1 MATNIKE
8 RIRQLC
14 RENGITAKELE
25 RLMGYGNGYISK
37 IGAEP
42 SIAKMKRIA
51 DYFAVPLDWLLTG
64 NDTAIVK
71 EVYEKKP
78 APEPEQPS
86 GLVSLLLS
94 EANKADAEDVLVAYN
109 VLKALN
115 DKTAKR
121 LKAYAD
127 ALIKE

>member
-1 MATNIKE
+1 METNIKE

-14 RENGITAKELE
+14 RESGITAQQLE
-25 RLMGYGNGYISK
+25 KLMGFGNGYISK
-37 IGAEP
+37 VGAEP
-42 SIAKMKRIA
+42 SIAKMKKIA
-51 DYFAVPLDWLLTG
+51 DYFAVPLEWILTG
-64 NDTAIVK
+64 DDALLIK
-71 EVYEKKP
+71 EAYEKKP
-78 APEPEQPS
+78 APTHEQPN
-86 GLVSLLLS
+86 GIVALLLS

>member
-1 MATNIKE
+1 METNIKE

-14 RENGITAKELE
+14 RESGITAQQLE
-25 RLMGYGNGYISK
+25 KLMGFGNGYISK
-37 IGAEP
+37 VGAEP
-42 SIAKMKRIA
+42 SIAKMKKIA
-51 DYFAVPLDWLLTG
+51 DYFAVPLEWLLTG
-64 NDTAIVK
+64 DDALLIK
-71 EVYEKKP
+71 EAYAKKP
-78 APEPEQPS
+78 EPKQPN
-86 GLVSLLLS
+86 GIVALLIN